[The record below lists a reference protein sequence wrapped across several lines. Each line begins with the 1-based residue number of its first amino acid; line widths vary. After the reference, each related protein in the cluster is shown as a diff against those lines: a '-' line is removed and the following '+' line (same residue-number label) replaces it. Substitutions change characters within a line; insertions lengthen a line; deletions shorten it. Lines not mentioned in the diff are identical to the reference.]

1 MEAFENPAARRPPH
15 SSGTSTF
22 AAQCSPASTIMTRE
36 QYATAYD
43 SGYAMTTRFL
53 VSRGVNG
60 ETAEEAAQAAWAK
73 GWEHR
78 DKLRNPNSV
87 LSWVNTIAL
96 NLFRSWLHRRETG
109 ELPLETPVPPQTSP
123 QAIDVRR
130 ALAKCAPADR
140 EMLEKHYVAG
150 YTSAELG
157 RQRGCTA
164 VAVRVRLLRARRRIR
179 ETIES

>member
-1 MEAFENPAARRPPH
+1 MEALVKPAGTETAHRDAHVYSPH
-15 SSGTSTF
+15 S
-22 AAQCSPASTIMTRE
+22 PAGTIMTRD
-36 QYATAYD
+36 QYANAFER
-43 SGYAMTTRFL
+43 GFIMTTKFL
-53 VSRGVNG
+53 VSRGITV

-78 DKLRNPNSV
+78 DKLRDPERV
-87 LSWVNTIAL
+87 LNWVNTIAL
-96 NLFRSWLHRRETG
+96 NVFRNWFRRRETA
-109 ELPLETPVPPQTSP
+109 ELPVDTPIPPHASP
-123 QAIDVRR
+123 QRIDIGR

-140 EMLEKHYVAG
+140 EMLEKHYLAG

-179 ETIES
+179 ETIA